1 MGEAGALPSLSLVSS
16 HTGPEYGAYAPTG
29 GSTKCHAPL
38 NTDACHL
45 ALHGVRQAAVIDQQ
59 VCNGRGRNMKTIRD
73 ALNHIGAPVRGGWEM
88 ALIWASL
95 ALLVHNEANI
105 QTTILLIAIA
115 VGYGLAFVI
124 NDYYDAPFD
133 AEDEFKAQRNF
144 FVHNEIPQGKALLI
158 LIGISSFLFLAFAQ
172 FGIKGLVILA
182 VCFFVMWGY
191 SAEPLR
197 FKSRPGFELL
207 IHALSIETFPYLI
220 CLFLV
225 DAAWT
230 RLDYV
235 MLSVAFF
242 ASLTTQLEQQVRDFE
257 VDSKTD
263 TNFTARFGLETTSIF
278 LKVATSVL
286 VFVLLVNVINGT
298 IPLSLLPLGF
308 IAFPSVAH
316 RFIRGREEPRS
327 EKLAA
332 VLLKAG
338 LLYIG
343 VVFVYVLL
351 TGQQLPNFIAT
362 LPSVVCLIYDQ
373 S

>member
-1 MGEAGALPSLSLVSS
+1 
-16 HTGPEYGAYAPTG
+16 
-29 GSTKCHAPL
+29 
-38 NTDACHL
+38 
-45 ALHGVRQAAVIDQQ
+45 
-59 VCNGRGRNMKTIRD
+59 
-73 ALNHIGAPVRGGWEM
+73 M

-115 VGYGLAFVI
+115 VGYALAFVI

-197 FKSRPGFELL
+197 FKSRPGFDLL

-242 ASLTTQLEQQVRDFE
+242 ASLTAQLEQQVRDFE

-351 TGQQLPNFIAT
+351 TG
-362 LPSVVCLIYDQ
+362 
-373 S
+373 